1 VFNYKYYIL
10 FIVVFVYL
18 YYNVILVLLFFILK
32 VKLGSLL
39 NEEKKGVNDGSAS
52 NSIDDADNLNGSD
65 DGSVNGEVFSVQG
78 ATGEKALF
86 SDDLTTSM
94 FGGEV
99 EVAVDNS
106 LAEQLDEASFVT
118 LPKDSSGGRFQKPE
132 MTPFDRAMKKAKHI
146 MHVKAIDKRNKVS

>member
-1 VFNYKYYIL
+1 
-10 FIVVFVYL
+10 
-18 YYNVILVLLFFILK
+18 
-32 VKLGSLL
+32 L
-39 NEEKKGVNDGSAS
+39 NEEKKGMNDGSAS

-65 DGSVNGEVFSVQG
+65 DGSVNGEVFSVQS

-99 EVAVDNS
+99 EVAVDNN

-146 MHVKAIDKRNKVS
+146 MHVKAIDKRNKVSEVKWHSEVRSEL